1 MEGITIQEEQRPL
14 RRKVAG
20 VKSRKT
26 RDMAADRSE
35 MEKLEKERKKLE
47 DRVST
52 WREAQATFMPGCW
65 EHVAKSHASNPE
77 NEKLF
82 LPSDFGA
89 GDRVRLGLESLAEEE
104 ARLREAHGIDLIAR
118 LQYIC
123 QIISALND
131 RKIIHTRGQDQHT
144 KSSKLLK
151 TQQDLRTARLADYN
165 RNRKALDHLGKLDE
179 DYFPFLTVQDTYRK
193 SSELKRRIGDSRATD
208 GRLWTAGA
216 RLPTTEEAG
225 PSTKRVLL
233 DRGED
238 VPPVVGTQS
247 SRRQTNRHAPMVS
260 PRKLKQSKGKG
271 KALEELAEE
280 EAEEPLDEVED
291 GKLWRVRPKAGFSQ
305 EEMDAFMEENRRV
318 QFFRDEAQ
326 MERWQEQVEIKHAEF
341 HRAIKYFGRFSDIWT
356 NLAHKSDTQKKPG
369 HAAYARKQ
377 AGMYI
382 NLKNECETL
391 FKAAAT
397 IDETLRDIPEGNT
410 LSDQVLAF
418 RQRERA
424 LFSMISS
431 ERPPFVDPTE
441 TEPPID
447 EDLGYDTDDD
457 EPEDAKDVGES
468 EVEIESDIGSDE
480 EDDLEIENEELSN
493 ESGMLS
499 KRGRDEDDLAGYR
512 HSKRRAVD
520 ESGHEESAV
529 GGDMASAGLDD
540 DTLQVHICLCILA
553 LGPSS
558 TTPKTE
564 ITMERKEEKAPIDRE
579 GRKRSVPYNSLF
591 DATSEL
597 SFVDSTITLINGDSR
612 NIEGDVTIINHCK
625 CCQSK
630 VCPAVIFLGTHPT
643 SPQNANFDTVLVV
656 DGVVVEGVARLVVK
670 SMLNDTS
677 LSHSNNAGS
686 NILTAT
692 LSGAAGLIFG
702 TQRDMLSVWAFWRRK
717 RHPRTVPLNSMPPSL
732 KEGETV

>member
-1 MEGITIQEEQRPL
+1 
-14 RRKVAG
+14 
-20 VKSRKT
+20 
-26 RDMAADRSE
+26 
-35 MEKLEKERKKLE
+35 
-47 DRVST
+47 
-52 WREAQATFMPGCW
+52 MPGCW

-165 RNRKALDHLGKLDE
+165 RNCKALDHLGKLDQ
-179 DYFPFLTVQDTYRK
+179 DYFPFLSTQDTYRK
-193 SSELKRRIGDSRATD
+193 SSELKRRIGDSRAMD
-208 GRLWTAGA
+208 GRLWTTGA
-216 RLPTTEEAG
+216 RLPTTEEASS
-225 PSTKRVLL
+225 STKRVVL

-238 VPPVVGTQS
+238 VSPVVGTQS
-247 SRRQTNRHAPMVS
+247 SRRQINRHALAVS

-271 KALEELAEE
+271 KALEELADE

-291 GKLWRVRPKAGFSQ
+291 GKLWRVRPKAGFSR

-341 HRAIKYFGRFSDIWT
+341 HRAIKYFGRFSEIWT
-356 NLAHKSDTQKKPG
+356 NLAHKSDTQNKPG

-397 IDETLRDIPEGNT
+397 IDETLREIPEGNT
-410 LSDQVLAF
+410 LSDQL
-418 RQRERA
+418 
-424 LFSMISS
+424 SS

-447 EDLGYDTDDD
+447 KDLGYDTDDD
-457 EPEDAKDVGES
+457 EPEDAEDVGES
-468 EVEIESDIGSDE
+468 EIEIESDIGSDE
-480 EDDLEIENEELSN
+480 EDDLEIENEELN
-493 ESGMLS
+493 NDSGMVS

-512 HSKRRAVD
+512 HSKRRVVD
-520 ESGHEESAV
+520 EFGHEESAV
-529 GGDMASAGLDD
+529 GSNIASAGLNDD
-540 DTLQVHICLCILA
+540 
-553 LGPSS
+553 
-558 TTPKTE
+558 
-564 ITMERKEEKAPIDRE
+564 
-579 GRKRSVPYNSLF
+579 SVR
-591 DATSEL
+591 
-597 SFVDSTITLINGDSR
+597 V
-612 NIEGDVTIINHCK
+612 
-625 CCQSK
+625 Q
-630 VCPAVIFLGTHPT
+630 
-643 SPQNANFDTVLVV
+643 
-656 DGVVVEGVARLVVK
+656 
-670 SMLNDTS
+670 
-677 LSHSNNAGS
+677 
-686 NILTAT
+686 
-692 LSGAAGLIFG
+692 
-702 TQRDMLSVWAFWRRK
+702 
-717 RHPRTVPLNSMPPSL
+717 
-732 KEGETV
+732 